1 MMEWGRERKDQ
12 LPVRQRVKHVSLQ
25 QRRFV
30 VLLTCGPGQN
40 RALGTMAE
48 RGSR

>member
-12 LPVRQRVKHVSLQ
+12 LPAGQRVKHVRPQ

-30 VLLTCGPGQN
+30 VLTRGPGQN
-40 RALGTMAE
+40 RALGSMAE
-48 RGSR
+48 RGAR

>member
-1 MMEWGRERKDQ
+1 MIEWGRKRKDQ
-12 LPVRQRVKHVSLQ
+12 LPTGERAKHVSPQ

-40 RALGTMAE
+40 RTLGSMAAQ
-48 RGSR
+48 GSR